1 MYSAT
6 ADVIV
11 IGAGL
16 TGALIAARLAEGGAR
31 VHVLEAHKAGHAATR
46 WALGVLTPDPQ
57 PAHFARAQQSSAQLM
72 RIAEQA
78 GALRRTCDVVHF
90 AASPAAQR
98 ALEQLAQTAEGVAPC
113 SAPDAPF
120 AELGSAFVVRH
131 SAELGV
137 DYLVVQLLRR
147 RGISVRQH
155 AEALALESDEAGGG
169 VFVVCRR
176 DTFFAPRVVLATN
189 AYVGALSPYLA
200 ESVRPVR
207 GAVWVS
213 HPLPPAAVQS
223 LSLHQPLI
231 FEGGQ
236 IALLPSDDGR
246 VRAVAWLWPP
256 HDLARDPLIALR
268 DFLRRF
274 GLGRAEQTSRWGAAL
289 TTTTADGAPLVG
301 HLDAGRRVLYAVGL
315 GIYGLAWAAA
325 VADQVAALASQP

>member
-1 MYSAT
+1 MHSAT

-16 TGALIAARLAEGGAR
+16 TGALIAARLAEAGAR
-31 VHVLEAHKAGHAATR
+31 VQVLEAHKAGHAATR
-46 WALGVLTPDPQ
+46 QALGLLTPDPQ
-57 PAHFARAQQSSAQLM
+57 PAHFARARQSSEQLR

-90 AASPAAQR
+90 AALPAAR
-98 ALEQLAQTAEGVAPC
+98 RVLDQLAQASEGVAPF
-113 SAPDAPF
+113 SSPGVLP
-120 AELGSAFVVRH
+120 AELGSGLVVKH
-131 SAELGV
+131 GAELDV

-147 RGISVRQH
+147 PSISVRQH
-155 AEALALESDEAGGG
+155 VEALALESDEASGG
-169 VFVVCRR
+169 VFVMCRR

-207 GAVWVS
+207 GAAWVS
-213 HPLPPAAVQS
+213 HPLPPAAAQS
-223 LSLHQPLI
+223 LPLRQPLI

-236 IALLPSDDGR
+236 AALLPANDGR
-246 VRAVAWLWPP
+246 VRAAAWLWQTQ
-256 HDLARDPLIALR
+256 DLARDPLIVLR
-268 DFLRRF
+268 DFLHRF
-274 GLGRAEQTSRWGAAL
+274 GLGQPEQTSRWGAAL

-315 GIYGLAWAAA
+315 GVYGLAWAAA
-325 VADQVAALASQP
+325 VADQIVALASRP